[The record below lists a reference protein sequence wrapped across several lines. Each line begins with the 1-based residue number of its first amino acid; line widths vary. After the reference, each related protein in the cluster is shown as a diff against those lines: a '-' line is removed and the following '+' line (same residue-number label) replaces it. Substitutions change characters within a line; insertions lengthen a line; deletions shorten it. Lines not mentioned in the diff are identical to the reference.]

1 MKYTYTHPITV
12 RYRDLDLQGHVN
24 NAVYLS
30 YLESA
35 RLGYYQQAGIW
46 QPNAG
51 KNTGMV
57 VARIEIDYLTPI
69 FLGQHLQVRLAVSRI
84 GTKSLTFE
92 FQFDDS
98 PGGVVCARGKSIM
111 VTYDSDKGE
120 SIPVPEEWREKIN
133 NFEAQKERDETA

>member
-35 RLGYYQQAGIW
+35 RLGYYQHAGIW
-46 QPNAG
+46 QPNSG

-57 VARIEIDYLTPI
+57 VARIEIDYLAPI
-69 FLGQHLQVRLAVSRI
+69 FLGQHLQIELAVSRI

-92 FQFDDS
+92 FQFDEL
-98 PGGVVCARGKSIM
+98 PTGVVCARGKSIM
-111 VTYDSDKGE
+111 VTYNSDKGE
-120 SIPVPEEWREKIN
+120 SIQVPEEWREKIN
-133 NFEAQKERDETA
+133 KFEAQKERDETA